1 MMQDITTTFR
11 EAKKLIER
19 SEKILLISHRRPDGD
34 TLGAN
39 IAIHLV
45 LQAMG
50 KQTTLACIDEPSER
64 YDFLPDIKRFVH
76 DFTFTDYDLI
86 IVSDAGAHYMT
97 QFHTIYPDIFSGK
110 IVPVLNIDH
119 HASNDNFGTLNM
131 VDPVAPSTTVLLY
144 RWFQFL
150 RVTITPAMATAL
162 LTGIYNDTGS
172 LMHSNTTIEVYAIS
186 ADLVARGARVNSISR
201 YMFRS
206 NPLSSL
212 KLWGRVLENMKVTN
226 DGVCMSVLTM
236 KDFEETGAH
245 PDESGGVIDL
255 LNAVP
260 DTKFCVLLAEDGKG
274 NIKGSFRTRR
284 DDVDLSLLAA
294 NFNGGGHKKAAGF
307 SIPGTIQKETI
318 WKIVSDKPLS
328 AGMENPIHGLE
339 ISYP

>member
-1 MMQDITTTFR
+1 MHDITTTFR

-39 IAIHLV
+39 IAIHLM
-45 LQAMG
+45 LQDMG
-50 KQTTLACIDEPSER
+50 KQTTLACIDEASER
-64 YDFLPDIKRFVH
+64 YDFLPDIRKFVR

-97 QFHTIYPDIFSGK
+97 QYHTIYPDIFSGK
-110 IVPVLNIDH
+110 VPVLNIDH

-131 VDPVAPSTTVLLY
+131 VDPHAPSTTVLLH
-144 RWFQFL
+144 RWFKFL
-150 RVTITPAMATAL
+150 RINITPAIATAL

-172 LMHSNTTIEVYAIS
+172 LMHSNTTMEVYEIS

-201 YMFRS
+201 SMFRS
-206 NPLSSL
+206 NPLSTL
-212 KLWGRVLENMKVTN
+212 KLWGRVLENMKVTD

-236 KDFEETGAH
+236 KDFEESGAH

-260 DTKFCVLLAEDGKG
+260 DTKFSVLLAEDGKG

-284 DDVDLSLLAA
+284 DDVDLAALAA

-307 SIPGTIQKETI
+307 SMPGTIQKETM
-318 WKIVSDKPLS
+318 WKIISDKPLAS
-328 AGMENPIHGLE
+328 GMENPIHGLM
-339 ISYP
+339 IQAHD

>member
-1 MMQDITTTFR
+1 MIEDITTTFR

-19 SEKILLISHRRPDGD
+19 SEKILLICHRRPDGD

-39 IAIHLV
+39 IAIHLL
-45 LQAMG
+45 LQSMG

-64 YDFLPDIKRFVH
+64 YDFLPDIRKFVN
-76 DFTFTDYDLI
+76 DFTFTDYNLI

-110 IVPVLNIDH
+110 VPVLNIDH
-119 HASNDNFGTLNM
+119 HASNDNFGTLNI
-131 VDPVAPSTTVLLY
+131 VDPVAPSATVIIY
-144 RWFQFL
+144 RWFKFM
-150 RVTITPAMATAL
+150 RIEITPAMATAL
-162 LTGIYNDTGS
+162 MTGIYNDTGS
-172 LMHSNTTIEVYAIS
+172 LMHSNTTMEIYEIS
-186 ADLVARGARVNSISR
+186 ADLVSKGARITSISR

-206 NPLSSL
+206 NSLSTL
-212 KLWGRVLENMKVTN
+212 KLWGRVLENMKVTEE
-226 DGVCMSVLTM
+226 GVCMSALTM
-236 KDFEETGAH
+236 KDFDECGAH

-284 DDVDLSLLAA
+284 DDVDLSAMAA

-307 SIPGTIQKETI
+307 SIHGSIQKETV
-318 WKIVSDKPLS
+318 WKIISDRPLS
-328 AGMENPIHGLE
+328 PGMENPIHGLE
-339 ISYP
+339 IAGA

>member
-1 MMQDITTTFR
+1 MNEDITTTFR

-19 SEKILLISHRRPDGD
+19 SEKILLICHRRPDGD

-39 IAIHLV
+39 IAIHLM
-45 LQAMG
+45 LQEMG

-64 YDFLPDIKRFVH
+64 YDFLPDIQRFVH
-76 DFTFTDYDLI
+76 EFTFMDYDLL

-97 QFHTIYPDIFSGK
+97 QYHTIYPDIFSGK
-110 IVPVLNIDH
+110 VPVLNIDH

-131 VDPVAPSTTVLLY
+131 VDPIAPSTTVLLY
-144 RWFQFL
+144 RWFAFL
-150 RVTITPAMATAL
+150 RANITPAIATAL

-172 LMHSNTTIEVYAIS
+172 LMHSNTTPEVYAIS
-186 ADLVARGARVNSISR
+186 ADLVAKGAKVNSISR

-206 NPLSSL
+206 NPLSTL
-212 KLWGRVLENMKVTN
+212 KLWGRVLENMKVTD

-236 KDFEETGAH
+236 KDFEESGAH

-260 DTKFCVLLAEDGKG
+260 DTKFSVLLAEDGKG

-284 DDVDLSLLAA
+284 DDIDLSALAA

-307 SIPGTIQKETI
+307 SIPGTIQKEI
-318 WKIVSDKPLS
+318 MWKIISDKPLPD
-328 AGMENPIHGLE
+328 GMQNPIHGLE
-339 ISYP
+339 ISRPL

>member
-1 MMQDITTTFR
+1 MKEDITTTFR

-39 IAIHLV
+39 LAIHFY

-64 YDFLPDIKRFVH
+64 YDFLPDIHKFVK
-76 DFTFTDYDLI
+76 DFTYTDYDLI

-97 QFHTIYPDIFSGK
+97 QYHTIYPDIFSGK
-110 IVPVLNIDH
+110 VPVLNIDH

-131 VDPVAPSTTVLLY
+131 VDPDAPSTTVLLH
-144 RWFQFL
+144 RWFAFL
-150 RVTITPAMATAL
+150 RITISPSMATAL

-172 LMHSNTTIEVYAIS
+172 LMHSNTTEEVYRMC

-201 YMFRS
+201 GMFRS
-206 NPLSSL
+206 NSLSTL
-212 KLWGRVLENMKVTN
+212 KLWGRVLENMKVTE

-236 KDFEETGAH
+236 KDFEESGAH

-260 DTKFCVLLAEDGKG
+260 DTKFSVLLAEDGKG

-284 DDVDLSLLAA
+284 DDIDLSALAA

-307 SIPGTIQKETI
+307 SIPGRIHKEIT
-318 WKIVSDKPLS
+318 WKITSDKPFPEGLS
-328 AGMENPIHGLE
+328 NPIQGLT
-339 ISYP
+339 IQSS